1 MPNTNKPDTSKV
13 LPKPGPDPS
22 EKLLEDYA
30 DVFSDIVNVLVYQ
43 GESVVKPENLR
54 DGPTASMYKTIY
66 GRLRQKNRDVLKFD
80 MEHGVEVRVY
90 GLENQSKS
98 SNIMPVRVMGVT
110 VQIPLELLRHT
121 AIWNRFAMGRMPAT
135 ATYSYGQ
142 RGERADLSELLLMGY
157 DFSSYDRDI
166 LRKKAENKAAG
177 HEADYAAELWPEQK
191 LCPVVTLVLY
201 FGAEPWSGPTS
212 LVDMLNLP
220 DNLKGYVSD
229 YHINLVQVAFL
240 EDEVISKL

>member
-1 MPNTNKPDTSKV
+1 MP
-13 LPKPGPDPS
+13 
-22 EKLLEDYA
+22 
-30 DVFSDIVNVLVYQ
+30 I
-43 GESVVKPENLR
+43 
-54 DGPTASMYKTIY
+54 
-66 GRLRQKNRDVLKFD
+66 
-80 MEHGVEVRVY
+80 
-90 GLENQSKS
+90 
-98 SNIMPVRVMGVT
+98 RVM
-110 VQIPLELLRHT
+110 
-121 AIWNRFAMGRMPAT
+121 
-135 ATYSYGQ
+135 S
-142 RGERADLSELLLMGY
+142 Y

-212 LVDMLNLP
+212 LVDMLDLP

-240 EDEVISKL
+240 EDEVISKFQSDFQVTVHGAGKTGRKQTSSSLVRLFSSSFPHRADARCFLSGGTGLLRPEPPVLPESLIISYTLKQLPPMNSLRMEFLGISSLLIPRK